1 MSVKF
6 AKDEKVIK
14 SFNYAATGYNKKKN
28 SYDTFKS
35 LIVTN
40 KRVIHE
46 QVCEK
51 RGNEVILRQE
61 MPVADAKYVKTAMG
75 KTATPKFLLL
85 AILFAVIAIGVA
97 FVSTLEFAA
106 KFQFV
111 FWIAAVPFAVL
122 AIVKLSNYFAS
133 CSNVVSFSIF
143 TDHAITPIICSTA
156 IEGNN
161 DEASGKKAKKE
172 PALEIRVDTT
182 IARQIADE
190 LGAAILNAN
199 EYTAEAVTEEEVATE
214 AAPEA
219 VEAPE
224 EIPAFATV
232 ETEEISVD
240 APTEEVVEAE
250 EVVEEA

>member
-40 KRVIHE
+40 KRLIHE

-61 MPVADAKYVKTAMG
+61 MPVADAKYVKTTMG

-97 FVSTLEFAA
+97 FVSTLEAVA

-190 LGAAILNAN
+190 LGAAILNAVN
-199 EYTAEAVTEEEVATE
+199 YTEEAVAEEVTKA
-214 AAPEA
+214 
-219 VEAPE
+219 E
-224 EIPAFATV
+224 EIPADVPAFATV
-232 ETEEISVD
+232 ETEEVPVD
-240 APTEEVVEAE
+240 EPTAEVEETEEVVE
-250 EVVEEA
+250 EV